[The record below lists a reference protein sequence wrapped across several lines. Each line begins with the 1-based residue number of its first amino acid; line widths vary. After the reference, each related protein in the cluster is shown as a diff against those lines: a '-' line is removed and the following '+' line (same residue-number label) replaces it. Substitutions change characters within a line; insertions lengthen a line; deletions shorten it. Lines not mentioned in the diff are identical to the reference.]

1 MLLTFVT
8 FGTKTGKF
16 SGLSNISK
24 TFSTG
29 APTSNDFVIFG
40 IDVPPR
46 DPAAS
51 RKVGVSLFGIAS
63 VSGGR
68 YIQVS
73 CPRLFH
79 RSRSRRPQPRR
90 RSVAVAPPRGNGVR
104 RVSRS
109 ETRAAADRLRAS
121 AWVGA
126 GRPLSFL

>member
-29 APTSNDFVIFG
+29 APTSTDFVMFG

-51 RKVGVSLFGIAS
+51 RKVGVSLFGIHPYQEGGIFRFPVPAS
-63 VSGGR
+63 STARV
-68 YIQVS
+68 
-73 CPRLFH
+73 PRGPTSVGVPL
-79 RSRSRRPQPRR
+79 RPRR
-90 RSVAVAPPRGNGVR
+90 LAVNVAREN
-104 RVSRS
+104 
-109 ETRAAADRLRAS
+109 L
-121 AWVGA
+121 
-126 GRPLSFL
+126 